1 MVTGVSP
8 MIPGQGTENCM
19 QNTQEGCSPGEVQI
33 PLVTGGKAGWEVNV
47 GVSQTQAWDIYFKDT
62 GEPLQ
67 VSERK
72 RLAQV
77 SAVGSQGW
85 RCPSGSHWFLR
96 LFT

>member
-1 MVTGVSP
+1 
-8 MIPGQGTENCM
+8 M
-19 QNTQEGCSPGEVQI
+19 QNTQKGRAPGEEQI

-47 GVSQTQAWDIYFKDT
+47 GVSQTQAWDIYFKGT
-62 GEPLQ
+62 EEPLQ

-85 RCPSGSHWFLR
+85 KCHSGSHWFLH